1 MKSIAHRAKS
11 IEHPDVHRDALRSTL
26 GVYPDSGGAPGFTL
40 MELVISSFLVAL
52 IGLAVY
58 EVFTTGLKLW
68 GRTYTVGMHKEDVL
82 ISLERIARDVRSQLR
97 FQGIGFNG
105 GTDNLSFAALIPDFS
120 DSSEPIYRPG
130 RVRYYFNP
138 ATGQVLKSQ
147 TTYQQLV
154 SIPSSNDSGVVFKE
168 LIGNV
173 RGFNCDYYLYNTK
186 ENKWGW
192 SNSCS
197 GDTLPRAVRV
207 SITIPKISAG
217 RKTTTEE
224 ETITQ
229 IISLPLAQ

>member
-1 MKSIAHRAKS
+1 MNQKTENRRPNAEIGNLHSAFRIPHS
-11 IEHPDVHRDALRSTL
+11 
-26 GVYPDSGGAPGFTL
+26 PGFTL

-58 EVFTTGLKLW
+58 NVFTTGLRLW

-120 DSSEPIYRPG
+120 DPPTGEAGSSEPIYRPG

-138 ATGQVLKSQ
+138 ATGQVLRSQ

-154 SIPSSNDSGVVFKE
+154 SIPSSNDSGVVSKE
-168 LIGNV
+168 LISNV
-173 RGFNCDYYLYNTK
+173 RGFKCNYYFYNTK